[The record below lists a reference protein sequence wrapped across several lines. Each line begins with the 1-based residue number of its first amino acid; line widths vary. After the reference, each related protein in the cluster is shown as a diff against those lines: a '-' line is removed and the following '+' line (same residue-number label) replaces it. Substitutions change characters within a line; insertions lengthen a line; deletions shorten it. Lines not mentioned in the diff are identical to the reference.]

1 MRSRNS
7 IYSHRRKNRKK
18 SLLIFLAVLV
28 LAAALALGV
37 SAYWGKMQEKNEQQ
51 TAQAQAQGE
60 IPKEVLSQQ
69 QLEESDLSQSDSTE
83 PTESTQSDST
93 EPTESTQ
100 SDSTEPTES
109 TQSDSTE
116 STGQTQP
123 EQEQPQQQPS
133 QPDVTELTSE
143 RILSS
148 SALVPNSGSSVG
160 DEYFD
165 DAAFVGDS
173 ITEGIKLYEVM
184 TNATVVAA
192 RGINLDNVF
201 TDDQIRT
208 AQGNSTVMGALEAV
222 EPKKIY
228 IMFGANGVGWF
239 TEQHFTDVY
248 TKFVQAVKEQHP
260 DSQIYLQSILP
271 VTQEFDDSREDIS
284 NDKINRYNELV
295 VEIAE
300 EQKVHYL
307 DVASA
312 FKDEKGCLPEDS
324 NGDGMHFGNK
334 YYQKWFD
341 YLKSHTAAEE

>member
-1 MRSRNS
+1 MGKQREEKGGKRLRSRNS

-18 SLLIFLAVLV
+18 SLLIFLAVLI

-60 IPKEVLSQQ
+60 IPKEVLSQE
-69 QLEESDLSQSDSTE
+69 QLEESN
-83 PTESTQSDST
+83 PTEDSTQSSQAPSQ
-93 EPTESTQ
+93 EQQEKQENPA
-100 SDSTEPTES
+100 
-109 TQSDSTE
+109 
-116 STGQTQP
+116 QP
-123 EQEQPQQQPS
+123 EKQPEPS

-148 SALVPNSGSSVG
+148 AALVPNSGSSVG
-160 DEYFD
+160 DEFFD

-208 AQGNSTVMGALEAV
+208 AQGNSTVMGALEAA

>member
-18 SLLIFLAVLV
+18 RLLIFLAVLI

-60 IPKEVLSQQ
+60 IPKEVLSQE
-69 QLEESDLSQSDSTE
+69 QLEESN
-83 PTESTQSDST
+83 PTEDSTQSSQAPSQ
-93 EPTESTQ
+93 EQQEKQENPA
-100 SDSTEPTES
+100 
-109 TQSDSTE
+109 
-116 STGQTQP
+116 QP
-123 EQEQPQQQPS
+123 EKQPEPS

-148 SALVPNSGSSVG
+148 AALVPNSGSSVG

-208 AQGNSTVMGALEAV
+208 AQGNSTVMGALEAA

>member
-1 MRSRNS
+1 MGKQREEKGGKRLRSRNS

-18 SLLIFLAVLV
+18 SLLIFLAVLI

-60 IPKEVLSQQ
+60 IPKEVLSQE
-69 QLEESDLSQSDSTE
+69 QLEESN
-83 PTESTQSDST
+83 PTEDSTQSSQAPSQ
-93 EPTESTQ
+93 EQQEKQENPA
-100 SDSTEPTES
+100 
-109 TQSDSTE
+109 
-116 STGQTQP
+116 QP
-123 EQEQPQQQPS
+123 EKQPEPS

-148 SALVPNSGSSVG
+148 AALVPNSGSSVG

-208 AQGNSTVMGALEAV
+208 AQGNSTVMGALEAA

-341 YLKSHTAAEE
+341 YLKSHTVAEE

>member
-18 SLLIFLAVLV
+18 SLLIFLAVLI

-60 IPKEVLSQQ
+60 IPKEVLSQE
-69 QLEESDLSQSDSTE
+69 QLEESDLS
-83 PTESTQSDST
+83 
-93 EPTESTQ
+93 Q

-208 AQGNSTVMGALEAV
+208 AQGNSTVMGALEAA

-341 YLKSHTAAEE
+341 YLKSHTAVEE

>member
-1 MRSRNS
+1 MRSRSS

-18 SLLIFLAVLV
+18 SLLIFLAVLI

-60 IPKEVLSQQ
+60 IPKEVLSQE
-69 QLEESDLSQSDSTE
+69 QLEESN
-83 PTESTQSDST
+83 PTEDSTQSSQAPSQ
-93 EPTESTQ
+93 EQQEKQENPA
-100 SDSTEPTES
+100 
-109 TQSDSTE
+109 
-116 STGQTQP
+116 QP
-123 EQEQPQQQPS
+123 EKQPEPS

-148 SALVPNSGSSVG
+148 AALVPNSGSSVG

-208 AQGNSTVMGALEAV
+208 AQGNSTVMGALEAA

>member
-1 MRSRNS
+1 MRSRTS
-7 IYSHRRKNRKK
+7 IYSHRKKNRKK
-18 SLLIFLAVLV
+18 SLLIFLAVLI

-60 IPKEVLSQQ
+60 IPKEVLSQE
-69 QLEESDLSQSDSTE
+69 QLEESDLS
-83 PTESTQSDST
+83 
-93 EPTESTQ
+93 Q

-192 RGINLDNVF
+192 RGSNLDNVF

-208 AQGNSTVMGALEAV
+208 AQGNSTVMGALEAA

-295 VEIAE
+295 VEIAA

-341 YLKSHTAAEE
+341 YLKSHTVAEE

>member
-1 MRSRNS
+1 MRSRTS
-7 IYSHRRKNRKK
+7 IYSHRKKNRKK
-18 SLLIFLAVLV
+18 SLLIFLAVLI

-60 IPKEVLSQQ
+60 IPKEVLSQE
-69 QLEESDLSQSDSTE
+69 QLEESDLS
-83 PTESTQSDST
+83 
-93 EPTESTQ
+93 Q

-148 SALVPNSGSSVG
+148 SALVPITGSSVG

-208 AQGNSTVMGALEAV
+208 AQGNSTVMGALEAA

-341 YLKSHTAAEE
+341 YLKSHTVAEE

>member
-18 SLLIFLAVLV
+18 SLLIFLAVLI

-60 IPKEVLSQQ
+60 IPKEVLSQE
-69 QLEESDLSQSDSTE
+69 QLEESN
-83 PTESTQSDST
+83 PTEDSTQSSQAPSQ
-93 EPTESTQ
+93 EQQEKQENPA
-100 SDSTEPTES
+100 
-109 TQSDSTE
+109 
-116 STGQTQP
+116 QP
-123 EQEQPQQQPS
+123 EKQPEPS

>member
-18 SLLIFLAVLV
+18 SLLIFLAVLI

-60 IPKEVLSQQ
+60 IPKEVLSQE
-69 QLEESDLSQSDSTE
+69 QLEESN
-83 PTESTQSDST
+83 PTEDSTQSSQAPSQ
-93 EPTESTQ
+93 EQQEKQENPA
-100 SDSTEPTES
+100 
-109 TQSDSTE
+109 
-116 STGQTQP
+116 QP
-123 EQEQPQQQPS
+123 EKQPEPS

-208 AQGNSTVMGALEAV
+208 AQGNSTVMGALEAA

>member
-1 MRSRNS
+1 MRSRTS
-7 IYSHRRKNRKK
+7 IYSHRKKNRKK
-18 SLLIFLAVLV
+18 SLLIFLAVLI

-60 IPKEVLSQQ
+60 IPKEVLSKQ
-69 QLEESDLSQSDSTE
+69 QLEESDLS
-83 PTESTQSDST
+83 
-93 EPTESTQ
+93 Q

-208 AQGNSTVMGALEAV
+208 AQGNSTVMGALEAA

>member
-1 MRSRNS
+1 MGKQREEKGGKRLRSRNS

-18 SLLIFLAVLV
+18 SLLIFLAVLI

-60 IPKEVLSQQ
+60 IPKEVLSQE
-69 QLEESDLSQSDSTE
+69 QLEESN
-83 PTESTQSDST
+83 PTEDSTQSSQAPSQ
-93 EPTESTQ
+93 EQQEKQENPA
-100 SDSTEPTES
+100 
-109 TQSDSTE
+109 
-116 STGQTQP
+116 QP
-123 EQEQPQQQPS
+123 EKQPEPS
-133 QPDVTELTSE
+133 QPDVTEMTSE

-148 SALVPNSGSSVG
+148 AALVPNSGSSVG

-208 AQGNSTVMGALEAV
+208 AQGNSTVMGALEAA

>member
-18 SLLIFLAVLV
+18 SLLIFLAVLI

-60 IPKEVLSQQ
+60 IPKEVLSQE
-69 QLEESDLSQSDSTE
+69 QLEESN
-83 PTESTQSDST
+83 PTEDSTQSSQAPSQ
-93 EPTESTQ
+93 EQQEKQENPA
-100 SDSTEPTES
+100 
-109 TQSDSTE
+109 
-116 STGQTQP
+116 QP
-123 EQEQPQQQPS
+123 EKQPEPS
-133 QPDVTELTSE
+133 QPDVTEMTSE

-148 SALVPNSGSSVG
+148 AALVPNSGSSVG

-208 AQGNSTVMGALEAV
+208 AQGNSTVMGALEAA

>member
-18 SLLIFLAVLV
+18 SLLIFLAVLI

-60 IPKEVLSQQ
+60 IPKEVLSQE
-69 QLEESDLSQSDSTE
+69 QLEESDLS
-83 PTESTQSDST
+83 
-93 EPTESTQ
+93 Q

-208 AQGNSTVMGALEAV
+208 AQGNSTVMGALEAA

-248 TKFVQAVKEQHP
+248 TKFVQAVKHP

-341 YLKSHTAAEE
+341 YLKSHTVAEE

>member
-7 IYSHRRKNRKK
+7 IYSHSRKNRKK
-18 SLLIFLAVLV
+18 SLLIFLAVLI

-60 IPKEVLSQQ
+60 IPKEVLSQE
-69 QLEESDLSQSDSTE
+69 QLEESN
-83 PTESTQSDST
+83 PTEDSTQSSQAPSQ
-93 EPTESTQ
+93 EQQEKQENPA
-100 SDSTEPTES
+100 
-109 TQSDSTE
+109 
-116 STGQTQP
+116 QP
-123 EQEQPQQQPS
+123 EKQPEPS

-148 SALVPNSGSSVG
+148 AALVPNSGSSVG

-208 AQGNSTVMGALEAV
+208 AQGNSTVMGALEAA

-248 TKFVQAVKEQHP
+248 TKFVKAVKEQHP

-300 EQKVHYL
+300 EQEVHYL

>member
-1 MRSRNS
+1 MRGRTS

-18 SLLIFLAVLV
+18 SLLIFLAVLL

-60 IPKEVLSQQ
+60 IPKEVLSQE
-69 QLEESDLSQSDSTE
+69 QLEESSPMEDSIQSN
-83 PTESTQSDST
+83 PTPS
-93 EPTESTQ
+93 
-100 SDSTEPTES
+100 
-109 TQSDSTE
+109 
-116 STGQTQP
+116 
-123 EQEQPQQQPS
+123 QEQPEKQENPVAEEKQPEPS

-148 SALVPNSGSSVG
+148 AALVPNSGLSVG

-208 AQGNSTVMGALEAV
+208 AQGNSTVMGALEAAA
-222 EPKKIY
+222 PKKIY

-248 TKFVQAVKEQHP
+248 TKFVKAVKEQHP

-300 EQKVHYL
+300 EQEVHYL

-334 YYQKWFD
+334 YYKKWFD

>member
-1 MRSRNS
+1 MRSRTS
-7 IYSHRRKNRKK
+7 IYSHRKKNRKK
-18 SLLIFLAVLV
+18 SLLIFLAVLI

-37 SAYWGKMQEKNEQQ
+37 STYWGKMQEKNEQQ

-60 IPKEVLSQQ
+60 IPKEVLSQE
-69 QLEESDLSQSDSTE
+69 QLEESDLS
-83 PTESTQSDST
+83 
-93 EPTESTQ
+93 Q

-208 AQGNSTVMGALEAV
+208 AQGNSTVMGALEAA

-341 YLKSHTAAEE
+341 YLKSHTAVEE

>member
-18 SLLIFLAVLV
+18 SLLIFLAVLI

-51 TAQAQAQGE
+51 TAQAQTQGE
-60 IPKEVLSQQ
+60 IPKEVLSQE
-69 QLEESDLSQSDSTE
+69 QLEESN
-83 PTESTQSDST
+83 PTEDSTQSSQAPSQ
-93 EPTESTQ
+93 EQQEKQENPA
-100 SDSTEPTES
+100 
-109 TQSDSTE
+109 
-116 STGQTQP
+116 QP
-123 EQEQPQQQPS
+123 EKQPEPS
-133 QPDVTELTSE
+133 QPDVTEMTSE

-148 SALVPNSGSSVG
+148 AALVPNSGSSVG

-208 AQGNSTVMGALEAV
+208 AQGNSTVMGALEAA

-341 YLKSHTAAEE
+341 YLKSHTVAEE

>member
-1 MRSRNS
+1 MGKQREEKGGKRLRSRTS
-7 IYSHRRKNRKK
+7 IYSHRKKNRKK
-18 SLLIFLAVLV
+18 SLLIFLAVLI

-60 IPKEVLSQQ
+60 IPKEVLSQE

-83 PTESTQSDST
+83 PTG
-93 EPTESTQ
+93 
-100 SDSTEPTES
+100 S

-133 QPDVTELTSE
+133 QPDVTEMTSE

-148 SALVPNSGSSVG
+148 AALVPNSGSSVG

-208 AQGNSTVMGALEAV
+208 AQGNSTVMGALEAA

>member
-1 MRSRNS
+1 MGKQREEKGGKRLRSRNS

-18 SLLIFLAVLV
+18 SLLIFLAVLI

-60 IPKEVLSQQ
+60 IPKEVLSQE
-69 QLEESDLSQSDSTE
+69 QLEESDLS
-83 PTESTQSDST
+83 
-93 EPTESTQ
+93 Q

-208 AQGNSTVMGALEAV
+208 AQGNSTVMGALEAA

-341 YLKSHTAAEE
+341 YLKSHTVAEE

>member
-93 EPTESTQ
+93 EP
-100 SDSTEPTES
+100 
-109 TQSDSTE
+109 TE

-208 AQGNSTVMGALEAV
+208 AQGNSTVMGALEAA

>member
-1 MRSRNS
+1 MGKQREEKGGKRLRSRNS

-60 IPKEVLSQQ
+60 IPKEVLSKQ
-69 QLEESDLSQSDSTE
+69 QLEESDLS
-83 PTESTQSDST
+83 
-93 EPTESTQ
+93 Q

-208 AQGNSTVMGALEAV
+208 AQGNSTVMGALEAA

>member
-18 SLLIFLAVLV
+18 SLLIFLVVLI

-60 IPKEVLSQQ
+60 IPKEVLSQ
-69 QLEESDLSQSDSTE
+69 
-83 PTESTQSDST
+83 
-93 EPTESTQ
+93 
-100 SDSTEPTES
+100 
-109 TQSDSTE
+109 
-116 STGQTQP
+116 
-123 EQEQPQQQPS
+123 
-133 QPDVTELTSE
+133 E

-208 AQGNSTVMGALEAV
+208 AQGNSTVMGALEAA

-341 YLKSHTAAEE
+341 YLKSHTVAEE

>member
-37 SAYWGKMQEKNEQQ
+37 SAYWGKMQEKNKQQ

-69 QLEESDLSQSDSTE
+69 QLEESDLS
-83 PTESTQSDST
+83 
-93 EPTESTQ
+93 Q

-208 AQGNSTVMGALEAV
+208 AQGNSTVMGALEAA

>member
-1 MRSRNS
+1 MRSRTS
-7 IYSHRRKNRKK
+7 IYSHRKKNRKK
-18 SLLIFLAVLV
+18 SLLIFLAVLI

-60 IPKEVLSQQ
+60 IPKEVLSQE
-69 QLEESDLSQSDSTE
+69 QLEESDLS
-83 PTESTQSDST
+83 
-93 EPTESTQ
+93 Q

-123 EQEQPQQQPS
+123 EQEQSQQQPS

-208 AQGNSTVMGALEAV
+208 AQGNSTVMGALEAA

-341 YLKSHTAAEE
+341 YLKSHTAVEE

>member
-60 IPKEVLSQQ
+60 IPKEVLSKQ
-69 QLEESDLSQSDSTE
+69 QLEESDLS
-83 PTESTQSDST
+83 
-93 EPTESTQ
+93 Q

-201 TDDQIRT
+201 ADDQIRT
-208 AQGNSTVMGALEAV
+208 AQGNSTVMGALEAA

-341 YLKSHTAAEE
+341 YLKSHTAEEE

>member
-69 QLEESDLSQSDSTE
+69 QLEESDLS
-83 PTESTQSDST
+83 
-93 EPTESTQ
+93 Q

>member
-1 MRSRNS
+1 MRGRTS

-18 SLLIFLAVLV
+18 SLLIFLAVLL

-60 IPKEVLSQQ
+60 IPKEVLSQE
-69 QLEESDLSQSDSTE
+69 QLEESS
-83 PTESTQSDST
+83 PTEDSIQSN
-93 EPTESTQ
+93 PTPS
-100 SDSTEPTES
+100 
-109 TQSDSTE
+109 
-116 STGQTQP
+116 
-123 EQEQPQQQPS
+123 QEQPEKQENPVAEEKQPEPS

-148 SALVPNSGSSVG
+148 AALVPNSGSSVG

-208 AQGNSTVMGALEAV
+208 AQGNSTVMGALEAAA
-222 EPKKIY
+222 PKKIY

-248 TKFVQAVKEQHP
+248 TKFVKAVKEQHP

>member
-18 SLLIFLAVLV
+18 SLLIFLAVLI

-60 IPKEVLSQQ
+60 IPKEVLSQE
-69 QLEESDLSQSDSTE
+69 QLEESN
-83 PTESTQSDST
+83 PTEDSTQSSQAPSQ
-93 EPTESTQ
+93 EQQEKQENPA
-100 SDSTEPTES
+100 
-109 TQSDSTE
+109 
-116 STGQTQP
+116 QP
-123 EQEQPQQQPS
+123 EKQPEPS

-148 SALVPNSGSSVG
+148 AALVPNSGSSVG

-208 AQGNSTVMGALEAV
+208 AQGNSTVMGALEAA

>member
-7 IYSHRRKNRKK
+7 IYSHRKKNRKK
-18 SLLIFLAVLV
+18 SLLIFLAVLI

-60 IPKEVLSQQ
+60 IPKEVLSQE
-69 QLEESDLSQSDSTE
+69 QLEESN
-83 PTESTQSDST
+83 PTEDSTQSSQAPSQ
-93 EPTESTQ
+93 EQQEKQENPA
-100 SDSTEPTES
+100 
-109 TQSDSTE
+109 
-116 STGQTQP
+116 QP
-123 EQEQPQQQPS
+123 EKQPEPS

-148 SALVPNSGSSVG
+148 AALVPNSGSSVG

-208 AQGNSTVMGALEAV
+208 AQGNSTVMGALEAA

>member
-60 IPKEVLSQQ
+60 IPKEVLSQE
-69 QLEESDLSQSDSTE
+69 QLEESN
-83 PTESTQSDST
+83 PTEDSTQSSQAPSQ
-93 EPTESTQ
+93 EQQEKQENPA
-100 SDSTEPTES
+100 
-109 TQSDSTE
+109 
-116 STGQTQP
+116 QP
-123 EQEQPQQQPS
+123 EKQPEPS
-133 QPDVTELTSE
+133 QPDVTEMTSE

-148 SALVPNSGSSVG
+148 AALVPNSGSSVG

-208 AQGNSTVMGALEAV
+208 AQGNSTVMGALEAA

-341 YLKSHTAAEE
+341 YLKSHTVAEE

>member
-18 SLLIFLAVLV
+18 SLLIFLAVLI

-60 IPKEVLSQQ
+60 IPKEVLSQE
-69 QLEESDLSQSDSTE
+69 QLEESDLS
-83 PTESTQSDST
+83 
-93 EPTESTQ
+93 Q

-123 EQEQPQQQPS
+123 EQEQPQHQPS

-208 AQGNSTVMGALEAV
+208 AQGNSTVMGALEAA

-341 YLKSHTAAEE
+341 YLKSHTVAEE

>member
-18 SLLIFLAVLV
+18 SLLIFLAVLI

-60 IPKEVLSQQ
+60 IPKEVLSQE
-69 QLEESDLSQSDSTE
+69 QLEESN
-83 PTESTQSDST
+83 PTEDSTQSSQAPSQ
-93 EPTESTQ
+93 EQQEKQENPA
-100 SDSTEPTES
+100 
-109 TQSDSTE
+109 
-116 STGQTQP
+116 QP
-123 EQEQPQQQPS
+123 EKQPEPS

-148 SALVPNSGSSVG
+148 AALVPNSGSSVG

-208 AQGNSTVMGALEAV
+208 AQGNSTVMGALEAA
-222 EPKKIY
+222 EPQKIY

>member
-69 QLEESDLSQSDSTE
+69 QLEESDLS
-83 PTESTQSDST
+83 
-93 EPTESTQ
+93 Q

-208 AQGNSTVMGALEAV
+208 AQGNSTVMGALEAA

-271 VTQEFDDSREDIS
+271 VTQAFDDSREDIS

>member
-60 IPKEVLSQQ
+60 IPKEVLSKQ

-93 EPTESTQ
+93 EP
-100 SDSTEPTES
+100 
-109 TQSDSTE
+109 
-116 STGQTQP
+116 TGQTQP

-208 AQGNSTVMGALEAV
+208 AQGNSTVMGALEAA

-341 YLKSHTAAEE
+341 YLKSHTAEEE

>member
-1 MRSRNS
+1 MRGRTS
-7 IYSHRRKNRKK
+7 IYSHRKKNRKK
-18 SLLIFLAVLV
+18 SLLIFLAILL

-60 IPKEVLSQQ
+60 VPKEVLSQE
-69 QLEESDLSQSDSTE
+69 QLEEQN
-83 PTESTQSDST
+83 PTEDSIQSNPVPSQ
-93 EPTESTQ
+93 EPQKSQ
-100 SDSTEPTES
+100 EPQEP
-109 TQSDSTE
+109 Q
-116 STGQTQP
+116 
-123 EQEQPQQQPS
+123 QEQPQEQPS

-148 SALVPNSGSSVG
+148 AALVPNSGSSVG

-208 AQGNSTVMGALEAV
+208 AQGNSTVMGALEAAA
-222 EPKKIY
+222 PKKIY

-248 TKFVQAVKEQHP
+248 TEFVQAVKEQHP

-300 EQKVHYL
+300 EQEVHYL

>member
-18 SLLIFLAVLV
+18 SLLIFLAVLI

-60 IPKEVLSQQ
+60 IPKEVLSQE
-69 QLEESDLSQSDSTE
+69 QLEESN
-83 PTESTQSDST
+83 PTEDSTQSSQAPSQ
-93 EPTESTQ
+93 EQQEKQENPA
-100 SDSTEPTES
+100 
-109 TQSDSTE
+109 
-116 STGQTQP
+116 QP
-123 EQEQPQQQPS
+123 EKQPEPS
-133 QPDVTELTSE
+133 QPDVTEMTSE

-148 SALVPNSGSSVG
+148 AALVPNSGSSVG

-208 AQGNSTVMGALEAV
+208 AQGNSTVMGALEAA

-300 EQKVHYL
+300 EQEVHYL

>member
-1 MRSRNS
+1 MRSRTS

-18 SLLIFLAVLV
+18 SLLIFLAVLL

-60 IPKEVLSQQ
+60 IPKEVLSQE
-69 QLEESDLSQSDSTE
+69 QLEESS
-83 PTESTQSDST
+83 PTEDSIQSN
-93 EPTESTQ
+93 PTPS
-100 SDSTEPTES
+100 
-109 TQSDSTE
+109 
-116 STGQTQP
+116 
-123 EQEQPQQQPS
+123 QEQPEKQENPVAEEKQPEPS

-148 SALVPNSGSSVG
+148 AALVPNSGSSVG

-208 AQGNSTVMGALEAV
+208 AQGNSTVMGALEAAA
-222 EPKKIY
+222 PKKIY

-248 TKFVQAVKEQHP
+248 TKFVKAVKEQHP